1 MTGGHE
7 FQEAFSRLVRGSG
20 RWRDIEPDAL
30 LSRWREFVGVCEEGY
45 GGDAED
51 YFNDLTTRDSL
62 EQALNSAELQRF
74 SELAL
79 VHGQVLELDSRFRAI
94 LIPDVFPGLP
104 ETSWWAR
111 GVVKFARSRLVND
124 LRREYHVEVAL
135 VGED

>member
-1 MTGGHE
+1 MTGGQE
-7 FQEAFSRLVRGSG
+7 FQEAFSRFVRRSG

-30 LSRWREFVGVCEEGY
+30 LSRWRDFVGSCEEGY
-45 GGDAED
+45 GGDVED

-79 VHGQVLELDSRFRAI
+79 VHEQVLELDSRFGAI

-104 ETSWWAR
+104 EASWWAR
-111 GVVKFARSRLVND
+111 GVVRFARPRLVND

-135 VGED
+135 VG